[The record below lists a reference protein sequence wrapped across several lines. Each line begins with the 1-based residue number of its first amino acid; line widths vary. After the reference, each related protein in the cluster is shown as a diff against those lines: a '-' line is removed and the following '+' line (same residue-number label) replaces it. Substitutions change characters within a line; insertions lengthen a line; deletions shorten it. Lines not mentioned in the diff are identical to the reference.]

1 MCKRHAEQAGGSL
14 LYASSKRADAM
25 GEAEIHVWKNTA
37 PRVVLKAVTFQS
49 NTASTRVRVEIA
61 GRTSSFASLPRDRGS
76 AKLHN
81 TGAAPPVN
89 VWLSESKGMS
99 VSTKTDSSLSKDAG
113 EAIMLRM
120 HETIQKAGADRG
132 TPRGRVP
139 GQMKLGSAL
148 LLYSCLAWTQAE
160 EPESRFGLVISTL
173 EDRSTLQ
180 SLPGSIEGLS
190 SGSVKAK
197 ENSEKAFVQLREF
210 TASISAL
217 ETGIASLEGDVKE
230 LQDTQDQM
238 SNIREEE
245 ASKYNEEVDL
255 NAESART
262 VDKALS
268 KIGAK
273 SSFLQRQSLEPDS
286 GYVMGLLR
294 GIKEKL
300 NQTRSELDQT
310 EEAKRKTH
318 SSLFKAKKDQLSLLQ
333 AEVLEK
339 TRLLQQA
346 KVQLVEAQRIH
357 DEEQESGKEMIRMQA
372 ETREK
377 CDAKDGEYKLRQDDK
392 KKEREAIVEAVSLL
406 KQEEAGGENAAGAT
420 FFLQMSSKH
429 RMSEDRKDSIRD
441 AVALMQQQTADKA
454 QGMGKAAEA
463 VLQLVEA
470 IRGHQAED
478 TKRKQF
484 CEFQLDGSQD
494 TKAKLQGEVARLK
507 ARQEYLSSE
516 VTSLTSE
523 VEGLK
528 KDAAKFTDRLS
539 QLEEVRSKEQDSYK
553 ASSRDRGLTLK
564 VVKKA
569 KSIVEGFYKSKDL
582 TAFSQEDASP
592 PKMTW
597 KLGSSRNGNLGS
609 SVIAMLDTIM
619 EDFQK
624 EQKDADAAEEKAEEE
639 LAKVR
644 SETKSLFDK
653 KLEHVS
659 KLLQEKARDAEEL
672 TQVKADAELKTSSLA
687 ATEDALVKLGKDC
700 TKLMADYEKVAKERR
715 KQILQ
720 LQDVADILSG
730 ATVGARTGLKASG
743 TLAPAPHNPTMRA
756 LLERYTQSHTLTERD
771 EDGEHP
777 LFPQSRSRRAEQR
790 PGHAGGAELVLAKE
804 SMAAS
809 SREQILISRVLHK
822 IDTEKLTHVKEVFME
837 KENALTSKDFVD
849 LLLPTVRSMEGGEEQ
864 VVAALQLV
872 HETIGQGVKGE
883 EEKEVKEVEEE
894 DDLMNPAF
902 MTEAQVEEETQ
913 KLLSWE
919 VFAKLLLQEGV
930 VANVVAGFNLTQVLS
945 VIDLEKITP
954 LQAIFEKKGN
964 VDLESFVV
972 IMKGQ
977 FQQVFELIALFELYE
992 EERKII
998 SQLVN
1003 LFDAIDVDCN
1013 GSMTWEEF
1021 TAFLVDQGMAED
1033 VPQQYNIIRFSQ
1045 SPLKDGNGHQ
1055 SHCEKVIYLKGY
1067 DKVAFVEQGSRCLK
1081 LCSPDMKPYFE
1092 IRDFTQTPLC
1102 AEYIEKSVQIRTSQ
1116 ATQTNRIVLGV
1127 ILGFKMSPGA
1137 WRRAKHQA
1145 AVAAGLAWL
1154 LHVDLTLNFSSLGVQ
1169 RRHLG
1174 LLSVMTGLLPQES
1187 RAEEPFNPL
1196 KLKGYF
1202 WETGK
1207 FYEGQTSEISESN
1220 ITKILEELRQT
1231 EQPWESLVSE
1241 GKFEDL
1247 KTQLRGANFS
1257 ESLLRIRGKRVLK
1270 LLSQQESTVE
1280 DDEKFQ
1286 EAEQGYV
1293 LLGQELNGLNAAID
1307 SATVD
1312 FSRGAFQLV
1321 DLAWNLVATLR
1332 SVRKRLGKFIELADR
1347 ARDPYNW
1354 VAVSCSDKYLSFF
1367 DVDNSLKLVRR
1378 VQSKTAQRVLC
1389 WSEAA
1394 EVLFS
1399 ADHEGRILSWS
1410 LHKVKFGP
1418 FDDKTG
1424 EEKKEPTWRD
1434 FMKDA
1439 IFKRDP
1445 PMRHISVEAPR
1456 EASMSSRRKGKGKK
1470 DAWGRNDDDLGMWDS
1485 DEYGDSP
1492 MHQISQELQ
1501 GMDSRKKTKAKVKP
1515 RYRGENIVM
1524 QLLELPVLQQIASCG
1539 VDGNAF
1545 ASLFGSSLG
1554 GSPSVMDEL
1563 DRSKVEETFEVL
1575 ALEVP
1580 ARRTG
1585 EFLKRLAAH
1594 LLNLA
1599 RRKNVEPA
1607 ATSASK
1613 LILMSRSI
1621 SDIGHLPT
1629 EREWLQE
1636 QITSGA
1642 VKLSTFQVTLSYE
1655 HFTAEEVLRKL
1666 LPKGMEIPSSFEQAG
1681 HIAHLNLRDSQLPYK
1696 HLIGQVIL
1704 DKNKSVKTVVNK
1716 TGKIE
1721 TEFRTFP
1728 MEHLAGEESTVVR
1741 LKEHQ
1746 CLFEFEYQDVYWNS
1760 RLQEEHGRL
1769 IEALFLQPSRVA
1781 AETAPVVA
1789 DCTCGVGPFSI
1800 PSVKLS
1806 NSLVSHANDLNP
1818 ASIQWLRKSVEINKL
1833 PQVMEVDDVPPHGE
1847 DFHPPG
1853 VGSLL
1858 VIHKPRDAREF
1869 IPELFNKRHPVTHAI
1884 FNLPAA
1890 GVELLDCFRGLNYA
1904 KHGLPR
1910 PLVSCYTFSDA
1921 ALDCAEDNGCVA
1933 DLQRRI
1939 AKALALPEE
1948 RFHYTG
1954 SSRGRLPL
1962 PSPDVRKM
1970 VDEAFSSNVPSH
1982 QVALTVRLVRNVA
1995 PTRHMFCVCFRAPL
2009 VQEEEADE
2017 AVMPSEKRPK
2027 LCEKDLLQLGVMTW
2041 DVFTGMWKRTLR
2053 GHEMGVRCMAFATST
2068 KVLVTGGYDYN
2079 LFVWNPYVG
2088 KSIHTIH
2095 GHSAPIVG
2103 IEVLGAS
2110 SNQVVSADSE
2120 GFVKTWDLGTYQ
2132 MIQSFVV
2139 DEITILRAFVSIPS
2153 SKRVIAVDREF
2164 VAFDYQNTG
2173 IADQTEEE
2181 PLIKVFYNERLKVFV
2196 SGTINV
2202 VKIWDAV
2209 TGAIKV
2215 VITHKDAEITDF
2227 CFDDRGRKL
2236 FVSDHLGK
2244 IHVYHSSTGCLVKKL
2259 TSHNKEVSG
2268 MIYCQGDKNII
2279 TVSWDRSI
2287 VVHDESS
2294 KTEVVHRRATN
2305 SHKGDITCVAY
2316 SRHLGLIATGS
2327 TDCVIAVR
2335 EYLKLRILSYLLGHK
2350 TDVTA
2355 LAFVEPYPLLV
2366 SADFGGNVAVWAVPT
2381 ITGKDHRFANKVLTR
2396 FINMQSLESSASVNC
2411 LDPICPIN
2419 DDEHTFVLYTGD
2431 EDGEVRSWDLS
2442 ALLPAAGV
2450 QKCPPIPASEWD
2462 PYKRVENDASHTAE
2476 TVARKASSMEVPE
2489 LQAQMEQPLVRQGF
2503 SWKAHSD
2510 SLRTLKVYRNP
2521 PCVVTAGFDG
2531 MAKIW
2536 TWEGKLVTVL
2546 RAYGQSTWDF
2556 PVEATDPCVPL
2567 ETQNWLLEKVHEASD
2582 EKPVDAKESLTN
2594 GYQKGIQTA
2603 RS

>member
-1 MCKRHAEQAGGSL
+1 M
-14 LYASSKRADAM
+14 
-25 GEAEIHVWKNTA
+25 
-37 PRVVLKAVTFQS
+37 
-49 NTASTRVRVEIA
+49 
-61 GRTSSFASLPRDRGS
+61 
-76 AKLHN
+76 
-81 TGAAPPVN
+81 
-89 VWLSESKGMS
+89 WLSKSKAMS
-99 VSTKTDSSLSKDAG
+99 FSTTELSKDAG
-113 EAIMLRM
+113 GEPPIMLRM
-120 HETIQKAGADRG
+120 HETIQKAGAD
-132 TPRGRVP
+132 V
-139 GQMKLGSAL
+139 
-148 LLYSCLAWTQAE
+148 
-160 EPESRFGLVISTL
+160 
-173 EDRSTLQ
+173 
-180 SLPGSIEGLS
+180 
-190 SGSVKAK
+190 
-197 ENSEKAFVQLREF
+197 
-210 TASISAL
+210 
-217 ETGIASLEGDVKE
+217 
-230 LQDTQDQM
+230 
-238 SNIREEE
+238 
-245 ASKYNEEVDL
+245 
-255 NAESART
+255 
-262 VDKALS
+262 
-268 KIGAK
+268 
-273 SSFLQRQSLEPDS
+273 
-286 GYVMGLLR
+286 
-294 GIKEKL
+294 
-300 NQTRSELDQT
+300 
-310 EEAKRKTH
+310 
-318 SSLFKAKKDQLSLLQ
+318 
-333 AEVLEK
+333 
-339 TRLLQQA
+339 
-346 KVQLVEAQRIH
+346 
-357 DEEQESGKEMIRMQA
+357 
-372 ETREK
+372 
-377 CDAKDGEYKLRQDDK
+377 
-392 KKEREAIVEAVSLL
+392 
-406 KQEEAGGENAAGAT
+406 
-420 FFLQMSSKH
+420 
-429 RMSEDRKDSIRD
+429 
-441 AVALMQQQTADKA
+441 
-454 QGMGKAAEA
+454 
-463 VLQLVEA
+463 
-470 IRGHQAED
+470 
-478 TKRKQF
+478 
-484 CEFQLDGSQD
+484 
-494 TKAKLQGEVARLK
+494 
-507 ARQEYLSSE
+507 
-516 VTSLTSE
+516 
-523 VEGLK
+523 
-528 KDAAKFTDRLS
+528 
-539 QLEEVRSKEQDSYK
+539 
-553 ASSRDRGLTLK
+553 
-564 VVKKA
+564 
-569 KSIVEGFYKSKDL
+569 
-582 TAFSQEDASP
+582 
-592 PKMTW
+592 
-597 KLGSSRNGNLGS
+597 
-609 SVIAMLDTIM
+609 
-619 EDFQK
+619 
-624 EQKDADAAEEKAEEE
+624 
-639 LAKVR
+639 
-644 SETKSLFDK
+644 
-653 KLEHVS
+653 
-659 KLLQEKARDAEEL
+659 
-672 TQVKADAELKTSSLA
+672 
-687 ATEDALVKLGKDC
+687 
-700 TKLMADYEKVAKERR
+700 
-715 KQILQ
+715 
-720 LQDVADILSG
+720 
-730 ATVGARTGLKASG
+730 SG

-790 PGHAGGAELVLAKE
+790 HGHAGAAELVLAKE

-902 MTEAQVEEETQ
+902 MTEAQVEEEMQ

-1102 AEYIEKSVQIRTSQ
+1102 AEYIEK
-1116 ATQTNRIVLGV
+1116 
-1127 ILGFKMSPGA
+1127 
-1137 WRRAKHQA
+1137 
-1145 AVAAGLAWL
+1145 
-1154 LHVDLTLNFSSLGVQ
+1154 
-1169 RRHLG
+1169 
-1174 LLSVMTGLLPQES
+1174 
-1187 RAEEPFNPL
+1187 
-1196 KLKGYF
+1196 
-1202 WETGK
+1202 
-1207 FYEGQTSEISESN
+1207 
-1220 ITKILEELRQT
+1220 
-1231 EQPWESLVSE
+1231 
-1241 GKFEDL
+1241 
-1247 KTQLRGANFS
+1247 
-1257 ESLLRIRGKRVLK
+1257 
-1270 LLSQQESTVE
+1270 
-1280 DDEKFQ
+1280 
-1286 EAEQGYV
+1286 
-1293 LLGQELNGLNAAID
+1293 
-1307 SATVD
+1307 
-1312 FSRGAFQLV
+1312 
-1321 DLAWNLVATLR
+1321 
-1332 SVRKRLGKFIELADR
+1332 
-1347 ARDPYNW
+1347 YNW

-1456 EASMSSRRKGKGKK
+1456 EASSSRRKGKGKK
-1470 DAWGRNDDDLGMWDS
+1470 DAWGREDELGMWES
-1485 DEYGDSP
+1485 DDYGDSP
-1492 MHQISQELQ
+1492 MHQISQDFQ
-1501 GMDSRKKTKAKVKP
+1501 AMDRGKKTKAKVKP

-1539 VDGNAF
+1539 VDGN
-1545 ASLFGSSLG
+1545 
-1554 GSPSVMDEL
+1554 
-1563 DRSKVEETFEVL
+1563 
-1575 ALEVP
+1575 
-1580 ARRTG
+1580 
-1585 EFLKRLAAH
+1585 
-1594 LLNLA
+1594 
-1599 RRKNVEPA
+1599 
-1607 ATSASK
+1607 
-1613 LILMSRSI
+1613 
-1621 SDIGHLPT
+1621 
-1629 EREWLQE
+1629 
-1636 QITSGA
+1636 
-1642 VKLSTFQVTLSYE
+1642 
-1655 HFTAEEVLRKL
+1655 
-1666 LPKGMEIPSSFEQAG
+1666 
-1681 HIAHLNLRDSQLPYK
+1681 
-1696 HLIGQVIL
+1696 
-1704 DKNKSVKTVVNK
+1704 
-1716 TGKIE
+1716 
-1721 TEFRTFP
+1721 
-1728 MEHLAGEESTVVR
+1728 
-1741 LKEHQ
+1741 
-1746 CLFEFEYQDVYWNS
+1746 
-1760 RLQEEHGRL
+1760 
-1769 IEALFLQPSRVA
+1769 
-1781 AETAPVVA
+1781 
-1789 DCTCGVGPFSI
+1789 
-1800 PSVKLS
+1800 
-1806 NSLVSHANDLNP
+1806 
-1818 ASIQWLRKSVEINKL
+1818 
-1833 PQVMEVDDVPPHGE
+1833 
-1847 DFHPPG
+1847 
-1853 VGSLL
+1853 
-1858 VIHKPRDAREF
+1858 
-1869 IPELFNKRHPVTHAI
+1869 
-1884 FNLPAA
+1884 
-1890 GVELLDCFRGLNYA
+1890 
-1904 KHGLPR
+1904 
-1910 PLVSCYTFSDA
+1910 
-1921 ALDCAEDNGCVA
+1921 
-1933 DLQRRI
+1933 
-1939 AKALALPEE
+1939 
-1948 RFHYTG
+1948 
-1954 SSRGRLPL
+1954 
-1962 PSPDVRKM
+1962 
-1970 VDEAFSSNVPSH
+1970 
-1982 QVALTVRLVRNVA
+1982 
-1995 PTRHMFCVCFRAPL
+1995 
-2009 VQEEEADE
+2009 
-2017 AVMPSEKRPK
+2017 
-2027 LCEKDLLQLGVMTW
+2027 VMTW

-2139 DEITILRAFVSIPS
+2139 DEIGILRAFVSIPS

-2411 LDPICPIN
+2411 LDPICI

-2462 PYKRVENDASHTAE
+2462 PYKRVENDASHTAK
-2476 TVARKASSMEVPE
+2476 TVARKASSIEVPE
-2489 LQAQMEQPLVRQGF
+2489 LQAQMEQPLVRQGC

-2510 SLRTLKVYRNP
+2510 SLRTLKVYRTP

-2536 TWEGKLVTVL
+2536 TWEGKLMTVL
-2546 RAYGQSTWDF
+2546 RAYGQSMWDF
-2556 PVEATDPCVPL
+2556 PVEATDPYVPL

-2582 EKPVDAKESLTN
+2582 EKPADAKESLTN
-2594 GYQKGIQTA
+2594 GYQKGPQSL

>member
-1 MCKRHAEQAGGSL
+1 
-14 LYASSKRADAM
+14 
-25 GEAEIHVWKNTA
+25 
-37 PRVVLKAVTFQS
+37 
-49 NTASTRVRVEIA
+49 
-61 GRTSSFASLPRDRGS
+61 
-76 AKLHN
+76 
-81 TGAAPPVN
+81 
-89 VWLSESKGMS
+89 
-99 VSTKTDSSLSKDAG
+99 
-113 EAIMLRM
+113 MLRM
-120 HETIQKAGADRG
+120 HETIQKAGAD
-132 TPRGRVP
+132 
-139 GQMKLGSAL
+139 
-148 LLYSCLAWTQAE
+148 
-160 EPESRFGLVISTL
+160 
-173 EDRSTLQ
+173 
-180 SLPGSIEGLS
+180 
-190 SGSVKAK
+190 
-197 ENSEKAFVQLREF
+197 
-210 TASISAL
+210 
-217 ETGIASLEGDVKE
+217 
-230 LQDTQDQM
+230 
-238 SNIREEE
+238 
-245 ASKYNEEVDL
+245 
-255 NAESART
+255 
-262 VDKALS
+262 
-268 KIGAK
+268 
-273 SSFLQRQSLEPDS
+273 
-286 GYVMGLLR
+286 
-294 GIKEKL
+294 
-300 NQTRSELDQT
+300 
-310 EEAKRKTH
+310 
-318 SSLFKAKKDQLSLLQ
+318 
-333 AEVLEK
+333 
-339 TRLLQQA
+339 
-346 KVQLVEAQRIH
+346 
-357 DEEQESGKEMIRMQA
+357 
-372 ETREK
+372 
-377 CDAKDGEYKLRQDDK
+377 
-392 KKEREAIVEAVSLL
+392 
-406 KQEEAGGENAAGAT
+406 
-420 FFLQMSSKH
+420 
-429 RMSEDRKDSIRD
+429 
-441 AVALMQQQTADKA
+441 
-454 QGMGKAAEA
+454 
-463 VLQLVEA
+463 
-470 IRGHQAED
+470 
-478 TKRKQF
+478 
-484 CEFQLDGSQD
+484 
-494 TKAKLQGEVARLK
+494 
-507 ARQEYLSSE
+507 
-516 VTSLTSE
+516 
-523 VEGLK
+523 
-528 KDAAKFTDRLS
+528 
-539 QLEEVRSKEQDSYK
+539 
-553 ASSRDRGLTLK
+553 
-564 VVKKA
+564 
-569 KSIVEGFYKSKDL
+569 
-582 TAFSQEDASP
+582 
-592 PKMTW
+592 
-597 KLGSSRNGNLGS
+597 
-609 SVIAMLDTIM
+609 
-619 EDFQK
+619 
-624 EQKDADAAEEKAEEE
+624 
-639 LAKVR
+639 
-644 SETKSLFDK
+644 
-653 KLEHVS
+653 
-659 KLLQEKARDAEEL
+659 
-672 TQVKADAELKTSSLA
+672 
-687 ATEDALVKLGKDC
+687 
-700 TKLMADYEKVAKERR
+700 
-715 KQILQ
+715 
-720 LQDVADILSG
+720 
-730 ATVGARTGLKASG
+730 ASG

-790 PGHAGGAELVLAKE
+790 HGHAGAAELVLAKE

-998 SQLVN
+998 SQLIN

-1102 AEYIEKSVQIRTSQ
+1102 AEYIEK
-1116 ATQTNRIVLGV
+1116 
-1127 ILGFKMSPGA
+1127 
-1137 WRRAKHQA
+1137 
-1145 AVAAGLAWL
+1145 
-1154 LHVDLTLNFSSLGVQ
+1154 
-1169 RRHLG
+1169 
-1174 LLSVMTGLLPQES
+1174 
-1187 RAEEPFNPL
+1187 
-1196 KLKGYF
+1196 
-1202 WETGK
+1202 
-1207 FYEGQTSEISESN
+1207 
-1220 ITKILEELRQT
+1220 
-1231 EQPWESLVSE
+1231 
-1241 GKFEDL
+1241 
-1247 KTQLRGANFS
+1247 
-1257 ESLLRIRGKRVLK
+1257 
-1270 LLSQQESTVE
+1270 
-1280 DDEKFQ
+1280 
-1286 EAEQGYV
+1286 
-1293 LLGQELNGLNAAID
+1293 
-1307 SATVD
+1307 
-1312 FSRGAFQLV
+1312 
-1321 DLAWNLVATLR
+1321 
-1332 SVRKRLGKFIELADR
+1332 
-1347 ARDPYNW
+1347 YNW

-1456 EASMSSRRKGKGKK
+1456 EASSSRRKGKGKK
-1470 DAWGRNDDDLGMWDS
+1470 DAWGRNEDDLGMWES
-1485 DEYGDSP
+1485 DDYGDSP
-1492 MHQISQELQ
+1492 MHGISLELQ
-1501 GMDSRKKTKAKVKP
+1501 AMDRGKKTKAKVKP

-1539 VDGNAF
+1539 VDGN
-1545 ASLFGSSLG
+1545 
-1554 GSPSVMDEL
+1554 
-1563 DRSKVEETFEVL
+1563 
-1575 ALEVP
+1575 
-1580 ARRTG
+1580 
-1585 EFLKRLAAH
+1585 
-1594 LLNLA
+1594 
-1599 RRKNVEPA
+1599 
-1607 ATSASK
+1607 
-1613 LILMSRSI
+1613 
-1621 SDIGHLPT
+1621 
-1629 EREWLQE
+1629 
-1636 QITSGA
+1636 
-1642 VKLSTFQVTLSYE
+1642 
-1655 HFTAEEVLRKL
+1655 
-1666 LPKGMEIPSSFEQAG
+1666 
-1681 HIAHLNLRDSQLPYK
+1681 
-1696 HLIGQVIL
+1696 
-1704 DKNKSVKTVVNK
+1704 
-1716 TGKIE
+1716 
-1721 TEFRTFP
+1721 
-1728 MEHLAGEESTVVR
+1728 
-1741 LKEHQ
+1741 
-1746 CLFEFEYQDVYWNS
+1746 
-1760 RLQEEHGRL
+1760 
-1769 IEALFLQPSRVA
+1769 
-1781 AETAPVVA
+1781 
-1789 DCTCGVGPFSI
+1789 
-1800 PSVKLS
+1800 
-1806 NSLVSHANDLNP
+1806 
-1818 ASIQWLRKSVEINKL
+1818 
-1833 PQVMEVDDVPPHGE
+1833 
-1847 DFHPPG
+1847 
-1853 VGSLL
+1853 
-1858 VIHKPRDAREF
+1858 
-1869 IPELFNKRHPVTHAI
+1869 
-1884 FNLPAA
+1884 
-1890 GVELLDCFRGLNYA
+1890 
-1904 KHGLPR
+1904 
-1910 PLVSCYTFSDA
+1910 
-1921 ALDCAEDNGCVA
+1921 
-1933 DLQRRI
+1933 
-1939 AKALALPEE
+1939 
-1948 RFHYTG
+1948 
-1954 SSRGRLPL
+1954 
-1962 PSPDVRKM
+1962 
-1970 VDEAFSSNVPSH
+1970 
-1982 QVALTVRLVRNVA
+1982 
-1995 PTRHMFCVCFRAPL
+1995 
-2009 VQEEEADE
+2009 
-2017 AVMPSEKRPK
+2017 
-2027 LCEKDLLQLGVMTW
+2027 VMTW
-2041 DVFTGMWKRTLR
+2041 DAFTGMWKRTLR

-2209 TGAIKV
+2209 AGAIKV

-2366 SADFGGNVAVWAVPT
+2366 SADFGGNVAVRAVPT
-2381 ITGKDHRFANKVLTR
+2381 ITGKEHRFANKVLTR

-2411 LDPICPIN
+2411 LDLCPIN
-2419 DDEHTFVLYTGD
+2419 DDEHSFVLYTGD

-2476 TVARKASSMEVPE
+2476 TVARKASSIEVPE

-2536 TWEGKLVTVL
+2536 TREGKLMTVL

-2582 EKPVDAKESLTN
+2582 EKPADAKESLTN
-2594 GYQKGIQTA
+2594 GYQKGPQSV

>member
-1 MCKRHAEQAGGSL
+1 MVPGKLRLWLVSQAV
-14 LYASSKRADAM
+14 
-25 GEAEIHVWKNTA
+25 EEIVKN
-37 PRVVLKAVTFQS
+37 
-49 NTASTRVRVEIA
+49 I
-61 GRTSSFASLPRDRGS
+61 D
-76 AKLHN
+76 
-81 TGAAPPVN
+81 
-89 VWLSESKGMS
+89 SESK
-99 VSTKTDSSLSKDAG
+99 
-113 EAIMLRM
+113 R
-120 HETIQKAGADRG
+120 ETAAFTQFKAAWC
-132 TPRGRVP
+132 
-139 GQMKLGSAL
+139 SA
-148 LLYSCLAWTQAE
+148 E
-160 EPESRFGLVISTL
+160 
-173 EDRSTLQ
+173 
-180 SLPGSIEGLS
+180 IEGLS

-197 ENSEKAFVQLREF
+197 ENSEKAFVQLREL

-238 SNIREEE
+238 SSIREEE

-300 NQTRSELDQT
+300 NQTRSELDLT

-318 SSLFKAKKDQLSLLQ
+318 SSLFKAKKEQLSLLQ

-372 ETREK
+372 ETNEK

-441 AVALMQQQTADKA
+441 AVALMQQQTAEKA

-470 IRGHQAED
+470 IRSHQAED

-507 ARQEYLSSE
+507 ARQAYLSSE

-523 VEGLK
+523 VDGLK

-592 PKMTW
+592 PKVTW

-609 SVIAMLDTIM
+609 SVIAMLDTIV

-672 TQVKADAELKTSSLA
+672 TQVKADAELKTTSLT

-700 TKLMADYEKVAKERR
+700 TKLMTDYEKVAKERR

-743 TLAPAPHNPTMRA
+743 TSAPAPHNPTMRA

-790 PGHAGGAELVLAKE
+790 HGHAGGAELVLAKE

-998 SQLVN
+998 SQLIN

-1102 AEYIEKSVQIRTSQ
+1102 AEYIEK
-1116 ATQTNRIVLGV
+1116 
-1127 ILGFKMSPGA
+1127 
-1137 WRRAKHQA
+1137 
-1145 AVAAGLAWL
+1145 
-1154 LHVDLTLNFSSLGVQ
+1154 
-1169 RRHLG
+1169 
-1174 LLSVMTGLLPQES
+1174 
-1187 RAEEPFNPL
+1187 
-1196 KLKGYF
+1196 
-1202 WETGK
+1202 
-1207 FYEGQTSEISESN
+1207 
-1220 ITKILEELRQT
+1220 
-1231 EQPWESLVSE
+1231 
-1241 GKFEDL
+1241 
-1247 KTQLRGANFS
+1247 
-1257 ESLLRIRGKRVLK
+1257 
-1270 LLSQQESTVE
+1270 
-1280 DDEKFQ
+1280 
-1286 EAEQGYV
+1286 
-1293 LLGQELNGLNAAID
+1293 
-1307 SATVD
+1307 
-1312 FSRGAFQLV
+1312 
-1321 DLAWNLVATLR
+1321 
-1332 SVRKRLGKFIELADR
+1332 
-1347 ARDPYNW
+1347 YNW

-1434 FMKDA
+1434 FMKAGDSSDTRAHWLHPELSYQPLWSILAPELRAALKAEDPKVAIQSLAQRHLVDAFSLPLLCPKFCHQLVEEVKHFRDWREAAKEISPGLLLSCRWYLYQINPGFRTLFNQLLQDVLRRIDQALIGGADLAYHEAYCINYEEGRDLSLKAHTDDSDLTVNVFLGIPGFEGSELLLLDPAPEDVQTGTPRLDDTYKGSMVSYQHHAIGTALLHPGDRWHAVQPLRAGSRWNLIVMTMRNDKDWKRTFYDEMTAQEPRDAEMRKLLGRPGAVERVTLELLRSRDA

-1456 EASMSSRRKGKGKK
+1456 EASSSRRKGKGKK
-1470 DAWGRNDDDLGMWDS
+1470 DAWGRNEDDLGMWES
-1485 DEYGDSP
+1485 DDYGDSP
-1492 MHQISQELQ
+1492 MHGISLELQ
-1501 GMDSRKKTKAKVKP
+1501 AMDRGKKTKAKVKP

-1524 QLLELPVLQQIASCG
+1524 QLLELPVGGPKSHQSLAADCILRGGWQRNGSRRCLWGFTVDPPKSLDGPLG
-1539 VDGNAF
+1539 VRPHP
-1545 ASLFGSSLG
+1545 L
-1554 GSPSVMDEL
+1554 VMDEL
-1563 DRSKVEETFEVL
+1563 DRSKVGETFEVL

-1607 ATSASK
+1607 ATNTSK

-1621 SDIGHLPT
+1621 ADIGHLPT

-1666 LPKGMEIPSSFEQAG
+1666 LPTGMEIPSSFEQAG

-1769 IEALFLQPSRVA
+1769 IEALFLQPSTVA
-1781 AETAPVVA
+1781 TETAPVLA

-1800 PSVKLS
+1800 PSVKLT

-1833 PQVMEVDDVPPHGE
+1833 PQVMEVDEIPPHGE
-1847 DFHPPG
+1847 DFHAPA

-1869 IPELFNKRHPVTHAI
+1869 IPELFKKRHPVTHAI

-1921 ALDCAEDNGCVA
+1921 ALDSSENNGCVA

-1939 AKALALPEE
+1939 AKALGLQEE

-1970 VDEAFSSNVPSH
+1970 VDEAFSSSVPSH

-1995 PTRHMFCVCFRAPL
+1995 PTRHMFCVCFRAP
-2009 VQEEEADE
+2009 VGEEADE
-2017 AVMPSEKRPK
+2017 ASVMPSEKRPK
-2027 LCEKDLLQLGVMTW
+2027 LMCEKDWQRLRVMTW
-2041 DVFTGMWKRTLR
+2041 DAFTGMWKRTLR

-2305 SHKGDITCVAY
+2305 SHKAHVC
-2316 SRHLGLIATGS
+2316 
-2327 TDCVIAVR
+2327 
-2335 EYLKLRILSYLLGHK
+2335 
-2350 TDVTA
+2350 
-2355 LAFVEPYPLLV
+2355 F
-2366 SADFGGNVAVWAVPT
+2366 FG
-2381 ITGKDHRFANKVLTR
+2381 
-2396 FINMQSLESSASVNC
+2396 
-2411 LDPICPIN
+2411 
-2419 DDEHTFVLYTGD
+2419 
-2431 EDGEVRSWDLS
+2431 
-2442 ALLPAAGV
+2442 
-2450 QKCPPIPASEWD
+2450 
-2462 PYKRVENDASHTAE
+2462 
-2476 TVARKASSMEVPE
+2476 
-2489 LQAQMEQPLVRQGF
+2489 
-2503 SWKAHSD
+2503 
-2510 SLRTLKVYRNP
+2510 
-2521 PCVVTAGFDG
+2521 
-2531 MAKIW
+2531 
-2536 TWEGKLVTVL
+2536 
-2546 RAYGQSTWDF
+2546 
-2556 PVEATDPCVPL
+2556 
-2567 ETQNWLLEKVHEASD
+2567 
-2582 EKPVDAKESLTN
+2582 
-2594 GYQKGIQTA
+2594 
-2603 RS
+2603 

>member
-1102 AEYIEKSVQIRTSQ
+1102 AEYIEK
-1116 ATQTNRIVLGV
+1116 
-1127 ILGFKMSPGA
+1127 
-1137 WRRAKHQA
+1137 
-1145 AVAAGLAWL
+1145 
-1154 LHVDLTLNFSSLGVQ
+1154 
-1169 RRHLG
+1169 
-1174 LLSVMTGLLPQES
+1174 
-1187 RAEEPFNPL
+1187 
-1196 KLKGYF
+1196 
-1202 WETGK
+1202 
-1207 FYEGQTSEISESN
+1207 
-1220 ITKILEELRQT
+1220 
-1231 EQPWESLVSE
+1231 
-1241 GKFEDL
+1241 
-1247 KTQLRGANFS
+1247 
-1257 ESLLRIRGKRVLK
+1257 
-1270 LLSQQESTVE
+1270 
-1280 DDEKFQ
+1280 
-1286 EAEQGYV
+1286 
-1293 LLGQELNGLNAAID
+1293 
-1307 SATVD
+1307 
-1312 FSRGAFQLV
+1312 
-1321 DLAWNLVATLR
+1321 
-1332 SVRKRLGKFIELADR
+1332 
-1347 ARDPYNW
+1347 YNW